1 MKSIKPTNMKNIERL
16 LCNNMHDFVKDHI
29 NKITDT
35 WKYLGFVDGE
45 DMLSQIKSD
54 VEIAIW
60 ALTELLWWGMDKN
73 YTALV
78 FEECVVSNNN
88 KYNLISDALEDEVTV
103 YKLQDGENTKY
114 FKLKID
120 GTNYK
125 ITEIKKTKKVI
136 EVDVWEPV

>member
-1 MKSIKPTNMKNIERL
+1 MKNIERL
-16 LCNNMHDFVKDHI
+16 LCNNMHDFVKDNI
-29 NKITDT
+29 DKITDT
-35 WKYLGFVDGE
+35 WKYLGFADGE
-45 DMLSQIKSD
+45 DMLSQIKSN

-88 KYNLISDALEDEVTV
+88 KYNLIADALEDEVTV

-120 GTNYK
+120 GVNYK

-136 EVDVWEPV
+136 EVDVWEPI

>member
-1 MKSIKPTNMKNIERL
+1 MKFIKPTNMKNIERL

-29 NKITDT
+29 DKITDT
-35 WKYLGFVDGE
+35 WKYLGFTDGE
-45 DMLSQIKSD
+45 DMLSQIKSN

-88 KYNLISDALEDEVTV
+88 KYNLIADALEDEVTV

>member
-29 NKITDT
+29 DKITDT
-35 WKYLGFVDGE
+35 WKYLGFADGE
-45 DMLSQIKSD
+45 DMLSQIKSN
-54 VEIAIW
+54 VEIAVW

-88 KYNLISDALEDEVTV
+88 KYNLTNDALEDEVTV

-114 FKLKID
+114 FKLRID

-136 EVDVWEPV
+136 EVDVWEPI